1 MQNILLKHKLINVLF
16 FLFIFSSCKKVAL
29 PINNEIPK
37 TFSGVFEQFWNK
49 MNMNYIYWDIDT
61 TNWNRM
67 YLKYKPV
74 FAKLDLNNAADFK
87 KSVSFFKDMTKTIMD
102 GHYYISFMQNAI
114 IDSFVYPAYDKK
126 KNLYGF
132 HSPYAFY
139 KVDTGYLDAN
149 YQLGVENTYSYG
161 GQPLTVL
168 YGTIQ
173 HNILFFSC
181 NYFSLSKAYYSTTAN
196 KIQPVLNSFFNALN
210 TTNTKIKGL
219 IIDVRSNYGG
229 DLSDLNFLVGRFID
243 KPLLF
248 GYTQYKIGN
257 GRYDYSAW
265 VPAYI
270 NPPKKTKQLNIP
282 IIVLADNVSAS
293 LAEATVM
300 AVKAFPNSVFV
311 GETTFGATGPI
322 VSDNNLYNDG
332 SFTVPDFMSVQ
343 TSSSKFKY
351 IDGKI
356 YEGKGIAPDYYVAFN
371 LSALQNATDKQLEKA
386 IDLLK

>member
-1 MQNILLKHKLINVLF
+1 MQNILLKYWLSIILLC
-16 FLFIFSSCKKVAL
+16 LFICFSCKKVVF
-29 PINNEIPK
+29 PINNHIPQN
-37 TFSGVFEQFWNK
+37 FNDVFEQFWNK
-49 MNMNYIYWDIDT
+49 MNVNYVYWDVDT
-61 TNWNRM
+61 TNWNAM
-67 YLKYKPV
+67 YLKYKPL
-74 FAKLDLNNAADFK
+74 FAKLDLNNTADIK
-87 KSVSFFKDMTKTIMD
+87 KSVAYFKTMTKTIID
-102 GHYYISFMQNAI
+102 GHYYISFTKNAV

-126 KNLYGF
+126 MNMSGF

-139 KVDTGYLDAN
+139 KVDTGYLDVN
-149 YQLGVENTYSYG
+149 YQLGTDQTYSYG

-196 KIQPVLNSFFNALN
+196 KIQPVLNSFFNELN
-210 TTNTKIKGL
+210 SFNTNIKGL

-229 DLSDLNFLVGRFID
+229 DLNDLHFLIGRLID

-257 GRYDYSAW
+257 GKFDYSSWLA
-265 VPAYI
+265 AYI
-270 NPPKKTKQLNIP
+270 HPQKNAKHLNIP
-282 IIVLADNVSAS
+282 VIVLADNVSAS

-300 AVKAFPNSVFV
+300 AIKAMPNSIFV

-322 VSDNNLYNDG
+322 ISDNNLYNDG
-332 SFTVPDFMSVQ
+332 SFIVPNFMSVQ

-356 YEGKGIAPDYYVAFN
+356 YEGKGLSPDFFVPFN
-371 LSALQNATDKQLEKA
+371 LSALQNATDPQLEKA
-386 IDLLK
+386 IHLLK